1 MHRKMLFIVLIGIV
15 ALGAMGPLAAAQD
28 ATAPEA
34 AHLVLSV
41 TGSGAR
47 INRMD
52 WDLNAFAPVF
62 PGASVRA
69 SDYIDLTGRTTVMI
83 LCTDLTLI
91 DQRGSEAPRCE
102 TYPTITAF
110 YYVDDPAWTG
120 DPPQTISTLP
130 DETIPPEVID
140 PGAYQTSEL
149 SGDALNAVLSAV
161 ETINGLAVDDAARA
175 FALSSYYRTQGA
187 LFSALGAL
195 TTLPDLG
202 CTARRPS
209 VTPPTGEDRPLVQ
222 SPVTYLRVG
231 ELYEMLGQPDDA
243 VRNYSCAADLASA
256 LSDPADMALAYA
268 RQANV
273 INDPVQVIQ
282 FYQIAINNYAAL
294 GATTQ
299 ANTLLDICGSRNCT
313 ISQ

>member
-1 MHRKMLFIVLIGIV
+1 MHKKMFFMILIGLV
-15 ALGAMGPLAAAQD
+15 ALGVGPYAAAQD
-28 ATAPEA
+28 ATAPEPT
-34 AHLVLSV
+34 HLVLSV

-69 SDYIDLTGRTTVMI
+69 SDYIDLTGRTTVMV

-91 DQRGSEAPRCE
+91 DQRGSEVPRCDQ
-102 TYPTITAF
+102 YPAITAF
-110 YYVDDPAWTG
+110 VYVDDPAWTA
-120 DPPQTISTLP
+120 DPSQPVSTLP
-130 DETIPPEVID
+130 GETVPPEVTD
-140 PGAYQTSEL
+140 PGAHQTSEL
-149 SGDALNAVLSAV
+149 SGSALDDVLAAV
-161 ETINGLAVDDAARA
+161 ETINGLAVDDAGRA
-175 FALSSYYRTQGA
+175 FALSSYYRNQGA

-195 TTLPDLG
+195 TALPDLG

-243 VRNYSCAADLASA
+243 VRNYSCAADLATA
-256 LSDPADMALAYA
+256 LDDPADMALAYA

-273 INDPVQVIQ
+273 INDPAQVIQ
-282 FYQIAINNYAAL
+282 FYQTAIDNYAGL

>member
-1 MHRKMLFIVLIGIV
+1 MHKKLFFMILIGLV
-15 ALGAMGPLAAAQD
+15 VLGVGPYAAAQN
-28 ATAPEA
+28 ATTPDA

-69 SDYIDLTGRTTVMI
+69 SDYIDLSGRTTVMV

-91 DQRGSEAPRCE
+91 DQRGSEVPRCDQ
-102 TYPTITAF
+102 YPAITAF
-110 YYVDDPAWTG
+110 IYVDDPAWKA
-120 DPPQTISTLP
+120 DLPQTINTLP
-130 DETIPPEVID
+130 DESIPPEVTN
-140 PGAYQTSEL
+140 PGTYQTSQL
-149 SGDALNAVLSAV
+149 SGSALDATLSAV
-161 ETINGLAVDDAARA
+161 ETINALAVDDAARA

-195 TTLPDLG
+195 TALPDLG

-243 VRNYSCAADLASA
+243 LRNYACAADLSNT
-256 LSDPADMALAYA
+256 LSDPADAALAYA

-273 INDPVQVIQ
+273 INDPVQAIQ
-282 FYQIAINNYAAL
+282 FYQTAINNYAGL

-313 ISQ
+313 GGQ

>member
-1 MHRKMLFIVLIGIV
+1 MHKKLFFIVLIGIV
-15 ALGAMGPLAAAQD
+15 ALGVGPFAAAQD
-28 ATAPEA
+28 TSTPEA

-69 SDYIDLTGRTTVMI
+69 SDYIDLTGRTTVMV

-91 DQRGSEAPRCE
+91 DQRGSEVPRCDQ
-102 TYPTITAF
+102 YPTITAF
-110 YYVDDPAWTG
+110 YYVDDPTWKA
-120 DPPQTISTLP
+120 DPSQTINTLP
-130 DETIPPEVID
+130 DETIPPEVTD
-140 PGAYQTSEL
+140 PGAHQTSEL
-149 SGDALNAVLSAV
+149 SGSTLDEVLSAV
-161 ETINGLAVDDAARA
+161 ETINGLAVDGAAQA

-243 VRNYSCAADLASA
+243 VRNYSCAADLADA
-256 LSDPADMALAYA
+256 LSDPADLALAYA

-282 FYQIAINNYAAL
+282 FYQTAIDNYAGL

-299 ANTLLDICGSRNCT
+299 ANALLDICGTRNCT
-313 ISQ
+313 LGQ

>member
-1 MHRKMLFIVLIGIV
+1 MTKKMFFIFLIGMV
-15 ALGAMGPLAAAQD
+15 AVGVGPYAAAQD

-69 SDYIDLTGRTTVMI
+69 SDYIDLAGRTTVMV

-91 DQRGSEAPRCE
+91 DQRGSEVPRCE
-102 TYPTITAF
+102 AYPATTAF
-110 YYVDDPAWTG
+110 YYVDDPAWKAE
-120 DPPQTISTLP
+120 PPSTVTTLP
-130 DETIPPEVID
+130 GEIIPAEVTNPD
-140 PGAYQTSEL
+140 AYRVSEL
-149 SGDALNAVLSAV
+149 SGGALDAAVSAAQ
-161 ETINGLAVDDAARA
+161 TINALAVDDAGRA
-175 FALSSYYRTQGA
+175 FALSSYYRSQGA

-202 CTARRPS
+202 CTVRRPS
-209 VTPPTGEDRPLVQ
+209 VEPPTGEDRPLVQ

-231 ELYEMLGQPDDA
+231 ELYEMLGQPEDA
-243 VRNYSCAADLASA
+243 IRNYACAASLAEA

-273 INDPVQVIQ
+273 TTDPAQAVQ
-282 FYQIAINNYAAL
+282 FYQLAINNYAGL
-294 GATTQ
+294 GAKTQ
-299 ANTLLDICGSRNCT
+299 ANTLLEICGSRNCAMG
-313 ISQ
+313 Q